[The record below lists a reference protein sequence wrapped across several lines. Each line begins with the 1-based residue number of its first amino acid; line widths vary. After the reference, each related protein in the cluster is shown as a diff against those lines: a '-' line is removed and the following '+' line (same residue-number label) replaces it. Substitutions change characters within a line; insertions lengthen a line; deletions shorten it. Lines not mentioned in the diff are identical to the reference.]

1 MIPSRARVS
10 PRGNIERRKS
20 VAPTLLAARARAA
33 PPLPSSRS
41 VDMAFPKKL
50 SAYMTFS
57 NANRERV
64 RDELIASGHDKPTIA
79 DIARAIS
86 VEWNAKT
93 DEEKTVRAMRCPRRR
108 TRDSK
113 RAIARPRARRDA
125 LIG

>member
-1 MIPSRARVS
+1 
-10 PRGNIERRKS
+10 
-20 VAPTLLAARARAA
+20 
-33 PPLPSSRS
+33 
-41 VDMAFPKKL
+41 MAFPKKL

-64 RDELIASGHDKPTIA
+64 RDGLIASGHDKPSIA

-93 DEEKTVRAMRCPRRR
+93 DEEKAVRATRCPRRQ
-108 TRDSK
+108 TREST
-113 RAIARPRARRDA
+113 RAIARPLARLDA